1 MAHVFALIAFQNSFY
16 LNECTTLAEVVHGWC
31 MHSGDYW
38 QWKVQTILMSPLD
51 NSVEGNK
58 GGSTSEP
65 TTHAPTLGHLS
76 WMYAYVEV
84 ETGLYIMWKR
94 V

>member
-1 MAHVFALIAFQNSFY
+1 MSAPLWLKWSMADACIA
-16 LNECTTLAEVVHGWC
+16 
-31 MHSGDYW
+31 GDYW

-76 WMYAYVEV
+76 WMYAYGEV